1 MSIILAVLFFAAAVG
16 AATTM
21 KLLTDETCGWVGR
34 IPFLILRIAASRV
47 PKG

>member
-1 MSIILAVLFFAAAVG
+1 
-16 AATTM
+16 M

-47 PKG
+47 PKDDPRV